1 MRQDTA
7 DWLDK
12 ATVETLQC
20 KDLRHAWP
28 RAQRRPGVKN
38 LPTSAA
44 ITWKKLANGE
54 LERTMHCIGGCG
66 TARIET
72 FVYRG
77 DRLTRIGRL
86 RYRWADN
93 FRRRRP
99 EADTPLEALDTDV
112 LRGQILTRLYP
123 GLRW

>member
-1 MRQDTA
+1 MRADTEE
-7 DWLDK
+7 WLGK
-12 ATVETLQC
+12 ATVEILQC

-38 LPTSAA
+38 LPTSPA
-44 ITWKKLANGE
+44 IAWKRLPSGE
-54 LERTMHCIGGCG
+54 LQRTMHCIGGCG

-77 DRLTRIGRL
+77 ERLVRTGKP
-86 RYRWADN
+86 RYRWPDN

-99 EADTPLEALDTDV
+99 EPDTPLERLDTDV

-123 GLRW
+123 GLTW